1 MAKKPLD
8 YDINSGHLPLQI
20 IGEMVGVAPPTLRN
34 YGLKQAGKYAGVTL
48 YDAVP
53 VVQAIISKLKDRGK
67 TAITRLDEANIRKAN
82 AQAEKAEIMAK
93 VARNEYV
100 DINKVMAVWDDMRA
114 IFTSTIQNAGKR
126 LASKVIAC
134 KTEKDFIQLWQKWS
148 EDLLNETKVN
158 AERYLSGFEADD
170 SDADTEAE
178 IGRD

>member
-1 MAKKPLD
+1 
-8 YDINSGHLPLQI
+8 
-20 IGEMVGVAPPTLRN
+20 
-34 YGLKQAGKYAGVTL
+34 
-48 YDAVP
+48 
-53 VVQAIISKLKDRGK
+53 
-67 TAITRLDEANIRKAN
+67 
-82 AQAEKAEIMAK
+82 MAK